1 MKRTTAPFSPRI
13 RATLGFT
20 LIEALA
26 AITLMGIV
34 LGTIATI
41 TGQWLPKWDRG
52 FARAQRAETIGMAL
66 ERLVADISAAQFIPP
81 NRDSKQPLF
90 DGTETAVTF
99 VRTAVGPNT
108 RPGLDVIRISETADD
123 RGRVLVRWR
132 TPFAPGPGVRS
143 DFADPVA
150 LIRVP
155 YRVSFEYGDPDG
167 VFRGVW
173 QNADTLPA
181 AVRLIVRDTATGR
194 ALSASTATLIH
205 AQLPATAACGGGNAG
220 GAGGTG
226 GAAGAGGAAGVGGS
240 AGAAG
245 AAGLGGSAGAAGA
258 AGLGGSAGAAGAA
271 GVGGSAGAAGA
282 AGAGAA
288 CGEQADAPNNAGP
301 VRGRNE

>member
-1 MKRTTAPFSPRI
+1 MKRATAPSAARV

-90 DGTETAVTF
+90 DGTEASVMF

-108 RPGLDVIRISETADD
+108 RPGLDVIRISETTDD

-167 VFRGVW
+167 GFRGVW

-194 ALSASTATLIH
+194 ALSVSTATLNTC
-205 AQLPATAACGGGNAG
+205 AAAGDGGMWRRRQCRRRRRGWCGSRSGRSGRGRRTPAGAA
-220 GAGGTG
+220 
-226 GAAGAGGAAGVGGS
+226 GAAGAGGAAG
-240 AGAAG
+240 
-245 AAGLGGSAGAAGA
+245 
-258 AGLGGSAGAAGAA
+258 
-271 GVGGSAGAAGA
+271 AAGA
-282 AGAGAA
+282 AGAGGA
-288 CGEQADAPNNAGP
+288 CGEQADAPNNAGA